1 MLNLFKLLNIRDLP
15 RVQDRV
21 AVFQEAV
28 HNVNIVSALREW
40 KTWKNQS
47 NFCLSLSAMHLQLR
61 NFQAGIRAYGNT
73 EVSGG
78 LPELEYLGILNI
90 GTS

>member
-1 MLNLFKLLNIRDLP
+1 
-15 RVQDRV
+15 
-21 AVFQEAV
+21 
-28 HNVNIVSALREW
+28 
-40 KTWKNQS
+40 
-47 NFCLSLSAMHLQLR
+47 MHLQLR
-61 NFQAGIRAYGNT
+61 NFQAGVRAYGNT